1 MVREFVRLTYVLH
14 HAVNTFRTR
23 ESIGDNFLGPS
34 SIIFDAPY
42 GLARDVGEVDEFIFV
57 IVIKRHD
64 EPRRYFEQNADGIL
78 PGGKRRTLYGA
89 SLSEHQELVSSYE
102 ININFVRHGNVCSLP
117 DLNWITASHWFMDP
131 QNM

>member
-1 MVREFVRLTYVLH
+1 MNKSINEWIYQWIREFVRLTHVLH

-64 EPRRYFEQNADGIL
+64 GPRRYFEQNADGIL

-89 SLSEHQELVSSYE
+89 SLSEH
-102 ININFVRHGNVCSLP
+102 
-117 DLNWITASHWFMDP
+117 
-131 QNM
+131 